1 MLLLQYVRDIP
12 RINKELYWE
21 YHAMFINEI
30 ITCGNDALYILAVEM
45 FVVEQ
50 SVNVDIYL
58 CVYSSLILDVCG
70 CGCSRVF

>member
-1 MLLLQYVRDIP
+1 
-12 RINKELYWE
+12 
-21 YHAMFINEI
+21 MFINEI